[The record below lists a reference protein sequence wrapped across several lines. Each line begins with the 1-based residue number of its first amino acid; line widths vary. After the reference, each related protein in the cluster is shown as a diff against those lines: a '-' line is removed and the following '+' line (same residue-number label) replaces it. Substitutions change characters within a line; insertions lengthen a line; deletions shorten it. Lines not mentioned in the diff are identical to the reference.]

1 MVLPILSL
9 VAVDSNIDTSNGS
22 RRRFNFVDVIKM
34 DKQSKNTTKTVLTLL
49 IMVLLGEG
57 VLGWG
62 LFWPFLLTLL
72 NWSGVYWLAFVVGIF
87 ISVLRGLSIGLP
99 SLFILVVVG
108 GLSFLMSTR
117 KEMGWAIVLLG
128 VVSSIVFDI
137 AFGLNWSFWEVS
149 AVFVSGLLALSW
161 FERTETI
168 RINY

>member
-1 MVLPILSL
+1 
-9 VAVDSNIDTSNGS
+9 
-22 RRRFNFVDVIKM
+22 M

-62 LFWPFLLTLL
+62 LYWPFLLTLL
-72 NWSGVYWLAFVVGIF
+72 NWGGVYWLAFGIGVLV
-87 ISVLRGLSIGLP
+87 SVLRGLSIGLP

-108 GLSFLMSTR
+108 GLSLVMSTK
-117 KEMGWAIVLLG
+117 KEIGWVIVILG
-128 VVSSIVFDI
+128 VVCSVVFDI
-137 AFGLNWSFWEVS
+137 VFGLDWSFWEVL
-149 AVFVSGLLALSW
+149 AVFGSGILALSW

>member
-1 MVLPILSL
+1 
-9 VAVDSNIDTSNGS
+9 
-22 RRRFNFVDVIKM
+22 M

-62 LFWPFLLTLL
+62 VFWPFLLTLL
-72 NWSGVYWLAFVVGIF
+72 NWSGVYWLAFVVGVL

-108 GLSFLMSTR
+108 GLSLVMSNR
-117 KEMGWAIVLLG
+117 KETGWAIVILG
-128 VVSSIVFDI
+128 VASSIVFDI
-137 AFGLNWSFWEVS
+137 AFGLSWSLWEIL
-149 AVFVSGLLALSW
+149 AVLISGLLALSW
-161 FERTETI
+161 FERTETL

>member
-1 MVLPILSL
+1 
-9 VAVDSNIDTSNGS
+9 
-22 RRRFNFVDVIKM
+22 M

-72 NWSGVYWLAFVVGIF
+72 NWSGVYWLAFVVGIL

-108 GLSFLMSTR
+108 GLSLLMSAR
-117 KEMGWAIVLLG
+117 KEIGWAIVLLG
-128 VVSSIVFDI
+128 VISSVVFDI
-137 AFGLNWSFWEVS
+137 AFGLNWSFWEVI
-149 AVFVSGLLALSW
+149 AVLVTGLLALSW

>member
-1 MVLPILSL
+1 
-9 VAVDSNIDTSNGS
+9 
-22 RRRFNFVDVIKM
+22 M

-72 NWSGVYWLAFVVGIF
+72 NWNGVYWLAFGVGIL

-99 SLFILVVVG
+99 SLFILVVIG
-108 GLSFLMSTR
+108 GLSIIMSTR
-117 KEMGWAIVLLG
+117 KEMGWVMVLLG
-128 VVSSIVFDI
+128 VVCSVVFDM
-137 AFGLNWSFWEVS
+137 AFGLSWSLWETL
-149 AVFVSGLLALSW
+149 AVLLSGLLALSW

>member
-1 MVLPILSL
+1 
-9 VAVDSNIDTSNGS
+9 
-22 RRRFNFVDVIKM
+22 M

-57 VLGWG
+57 VFGWG
-62 LFWPFLLTLL
+62 VLWQFLLTLL
-72 NWSGVYWLAFVVGIF
+72 NWSGVYWLAFVVGVL

-108 GLSFLMSTR
+108 GLSLVMSNR
-117 KEMGWAIVLLG
+117 KETGWAIVILG

-137 AFGLNWSFWEVS
+137 AFGLSWSLWETL
-149 AVFVSGLLALSW
+149 AVLIFGLLALSW
-161 FERTETI
+161 FERTETL